1 MIDLVVSSTN
11 DNYQYDTKS
20 VKDLYTI
27 LLKDSSYDAI
37 SLNII
42 FSDDSNLNRLKLEYF
57 NEDVLTDVLAFPIQ
71 NDTKLEAEIYIS
83 YDRAISS
90 SKEFNVSL
98 NSELIRL
105 IVHGILHL
113 LGYRDNNDELK
124 KVMFDKQESIVDT
137 CKINIV

>member
-1 MIDLVVSSTN
+1 MIDLVVSNTS
-11 DNYQYDTKS
+11 DSYQYDTQS
-20 VKDLYTI
+20 VKDLCTI
-27 LLKDSSYDAI
+27 VLKDSSYDAI
-37 SLNII
+37 SLNVI
-42 FSDDSNLNRLKLEYF
+42 FSDDSNLSRLKLKYF

>member
-1 MIDLVVSSTN
+1 MIDLVVSNTS
-11 DNYQYDTKS
+11 DSYQYDTQS
-20 VKDLYTI
+20 VKDLCTI
-27 LLKDSSYDAI
+27 VLKDSNYDAI

-42 FSDDSNLNRLKLEYF
+42 FSDDTNLSRLKLKYF
-57 NEDVLTDVLAFPIQ
+57 NEDVLTDVLAFPLQ

-83 YDRAISS
+83 YDRAITS

>member
-20 VKDLYTI
+20 VKDLCAI
-27 LLKDSSYDAI
+27 VLKDSSYDAI
-37 SLNII
+37 SLNVI

-113 LGYRDNNDELK
+113 LGYRDNSDELK
-124 KVMFDKQESIVDT
+124 KVMFDKQESIVNT

>member
-1 MIDLVVSSTN
+1 MIDLVVSNTS
-11 DNYQYDTKS
+11 DSYQYDTQS
-20 VKDLYTI
+20 VKDLCTI
-27 LLKDSSYDAI
+27 VLKDSSYDAI

-42 FSDDSNLNRLKLEYF
+42 FSDDTNLSRLKLKYF
-57 NEDVLTDVLAFPIQ
+57 DEDVLSDVLAFPIQ

>member
-20 VKDLYTI
+20 VKDLCTI
-27 LLKDSSYDAI
+27 VLKDSSYDAI

-42 FSDDSNLNRLKLEYF
+42 FSDDTNLSRLKLKYF

>member
-1 MIDLVVSSTN
+1 MIDLVVSNTS
-11 DNYQYDTKS
+11 DSYQYDTQS
-20 VKDLYTI
+20 VKDLCTI
-27 LLKDSSYDAI
+27 VLKDSSYDAI

-113 LGYRDNNDELK
+113 LGYRDNSDELK

>member
-1 MIDLVVSSTN
+1 MIDLVVSNTS
-11 DNYQYDTKS
+11 DSYQYDSQS
-20 VKDLYTI
+20 VKDLCTI
-27 LLKDSSYDAI
+27 VLKDSSYDAI

-113 LGYRDNNDELK
+113 LGYRDNSDELK
-124 KVMFDKQESIVDT
+124 KVMFDKQESIVNT

>member
-1 MIDLVVSSTN
+1 MINLVVSHTN

-20 VKDLYTI
+20 VKDLCKI
-27 LLKDSSYDAI
+27 VLKDSSYDAI
-37 SLNII
+37 SLNVI
-42 FSDDSNLNRLKLEYF
+42 FSDDTNLSRLKLKYF

>member
-20 VKDLYTI
+20 VKDLCTI
-27 LLKDSSYDAI
+27 VLKDSSYDAI

-57 NEDVLTDVLAFPIQ
+57 NEDVLTDVLAFPSQ